1 MPHHIDVH
9 TLDLDRPDLD
19 LNRLYALLD
28 DEELERSRQF
38 HSDQLRRRYIARRG
52 QLRELL
58 SRYTDQS
65 PADIRFVCNDFGKP
79 FVKDSGLQFNLSHSL
94 NVCLVAIG
102 RSGELGCDVERRDP
116 TFPSEDIARAFFAP
130 GEVRALETLDRSQQV
145 EAFFNCWTRKE
156 AYIKAR
162 GYGVSLPLDSF
173 AVSLAPGEPPALLSG
188 CDGWSVK
195 SFEPV
200 PGFQGAVVA
209 QGTEWQLKLSGVSSN
224 RRVLIEPKATCFQ
237 AA

>member
-58 SRYTDQS
+58 SRYNDQS
-65 PADIRFVCNDFGKP
+65 PADIRFV
-79 FVKDSGLQFNLSHSL
+79 NLSHSL

-173 AVSLAPGEPPALLSG
+173 EVSLAPGEPPALLSG

-209 QGTEWQLKLSGVSSN
+209 QGTEWQLKLSGASRN
-224 RRVLIEPKATCFQ
+224 RRALIEPNATRFQ